1 MQTVQKFLTALG
13 KNNNK
18 EWFDKNKPAYQE
30 AKKIYTDIVAKM
42 IKEISKFDP
51 AIVGLDASKTL
62 FRINRDIR
70 FSKDKSPYKT
80 NFGADMSPG
89 GKKTMIPGYY
99 MHIEPGKSFLAAGCW
114 MPEPDY
120 LNAIRQEIDYNAN
133 EFKKIVKAKDFVT
146 NFKEL
151 SQEDALKTTPKGYEK
166 DNPNLEYLRLKH
178 FIVVHDLTDK
188 EVADKNFVTNCT
200 KIFKSAHPL
209 VTFLRRIKE

>member
-1 MQTVQKFLTALG
+1 MQTVLKFLTALG

-30 AKKIYTDIVAKM
+30 AKKIFQDEVAKM
-42 IKEISKFDP
+42 IKEIGKFDP
-51 AIVGLDASKTL
+51 SIVGLDASKTL

-99 MHIEPGKSFLAAGCW
+99 MHLEPGKSFLAAGCW

-120 LNAIRQEIDYNAN
+120 LSAIRQEIDYNTN
-133 EFKKIVKAKDFVT
+133 EFKKIVKAKDFVA
-146 NFKEL
+146 NFKGL

-178 FIVVHDLTDK
+178 FIVVHNLKDK
-188 EVADKNFVTNCT
+188 EVTDKNFVANCT
-200 KIFKSAHPL
+200 KIYKSAHPL
-209 VTFLRRIKE
+209 LTFLRRIKE